1 MAKHLADHGAT
12 AVRLETTAP
21 MDTLRVAMPFKDGVP
36 GPDRAHF
43 YGEFNTSKL
52 GMTLDLKTPAGI
64 DVAHRLLAWA
74 DVFIE
79 AFTPGTVDRLGIGY
93 EKARSINPSII
104 MLSTCLMGQTG
115 SLASLGGFG
124 YHAAAIAGFYEVTGW
139 KDLPPDGP
147 WLAYTDT
154 IAPHFLT
161 AAVMAALDH
170 RRRTGQGQHIDASQL
185 EMALHFLSP
194 QTLDSRV
201 NRRVVTRDGN
211 RSPAAAPQGAYP
223 CMGDDRWCA
232 IAVETDAQ
240 WEGLRRA
247 MGDPAWAQDGRF
259 LTTEGRLAH
268 HDEIDRRLSAW
279 TSGKGERELMDLL
292 LSEGVP
298 AGVVQRSTDLLQD
311 PQLAHRGFFRNL
323 EHAEMGSIPHS
334 GPQYLIRGYDSGPR
348 FAAPKMGQHSEYVLR
363 ELLGMSDEEIAEAV
377 VGGALG

>member
-1 MAKHLADHGAT
+1 
-12 AVRLETTAP
+12 

-36 GPDRAHF
+36 GPDRGHF
-43 YGEFNTSKL
+43 FGEFNTSKL
-52 GMTLDLKTPAGI
+52 GMTLDLKTPAGVG
-64 DVAHRLLAWA
+64 VAHRLLAWA

-115 SLASLGGFG
+115 PLASLGGFG
-124 YHAAAIAGFYEVTGW
+124 YHAAGIAGFYEVTGW
-139 KDLPPDGP
+139 QDLPPDGP

-154 IAPHFLT
+154 IGPHFLSAT
-161 AAVMAALDH
+161 VMAALDH

-201 NRRVVTRDGN
+201 NGRTVSRDGN
-211 RSPAAAPQGAYP
+211 RSLTAAPQGAYP
-223 CMGDDRWCA
+223 CLGDDRWCA
-232 IAVETDAQ
+232 IAVENDAQ

-247 MGDPAWAQDGRF
+247 LGDPPWARDERY

-268 HDEIDRRLSAW
+268 HDEIDRELSDW
-279 TSGKGERELMDLL
+279 TSGKEEREVMDLL
-292 LSEGVP
+292 QSQGVP
-298 AGVVQRSTDLLQD
+298 AGVVQRSSDLLQD

-323 EHAEMGSIPHS
+323 EHAEMGNVPYS
-334 GPQYLIRGYDSGPR
+334 GPQYRIRGYESGPR
-348 FAAPKMGQHSEYVLR
+348 FAAPVMGQHNEYVLR
-363 ELLGMSDEEIAEAV
+363 ELLGMSDEEITDAV